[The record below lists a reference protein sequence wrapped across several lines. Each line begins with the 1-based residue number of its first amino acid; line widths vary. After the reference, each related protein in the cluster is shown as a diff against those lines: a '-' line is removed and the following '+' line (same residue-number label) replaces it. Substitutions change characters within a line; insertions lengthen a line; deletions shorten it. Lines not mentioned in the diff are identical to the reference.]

1 MGRLMPDTET
11 CKIGIVLE
19 RRVSDNEWLDHE
31 WVTIGLTLNV
41 VDADDW
47 VQLYDTEEVCRYLS
61 PAVELEIHR
70 AETEAYLYNLESPE
84 PSIFAVLRHDE
95 ESEEAVPFEVHVV
108 TASPYEAQ
116 DYLDSSEEHVDRIA
130 LPEELRAWLQ
140 EFVDEHHIQEEFKK
154 RRRDKVSVEEH
165 KFGQE
170 SLVELRKRMGPDGS
184 GSVH

>member
-1 MGRLMPDTET
+1 MPEIEH

-19 RRVSDNEWLDHE
+19 RRVSDNEWIDHE
-31 WVTIGLTLNV
+31 WVTVGLTLDV
-41 VDADDW
+41 VDAVDW
-47 VQLYDTEEVCRYLS
+47 KLLYETEGVNRYLS
-61 PAVELEIHR
+61 PAVDLELHR
-70 AETEAYLYNLESPE
+70 AEAEAYLYNLQSPE

-95 ESEEAVPFEVHVV
+95 ESDEDVPFDVHIV

-116 DYLDSSEEHVDRIA
+116 DYLDSSEEHVDRIS
-130 LPEELRAWLQ
+130 LPEELKDWLQ
-140 EFVDEHHIQEEFKK
+140 QFVDEHHTAEEFKK
-154 RRRDKVSVEEH
+154 RRRDKVSIEEH

>member
-1 MGRLMPDTET
+1 MLEAER
-11 CKIGIVLE
+11 CKVGIVLE
-19 RRVSDNEWLDHE
+19 RRVSDNPWLDHE
-31 WVTIGLTLNV
+31 WVTVGLSLDV

-47 VQLYDTEEVCRYLS
+47 VLLYETEEVSRFLS
-61 PAVELEIHR
+61 PAAELELHR
-70 AETEAYLYNLESPE
+70 AETGAYLYNLQSPE

-95 ESEEAVPFEVHVV
+95 ESDADVPFEVHVI

-116 DYLDSSEEHVDRIA
+116 DYLDSSEEHVDRVG
-130 LPEELRAWLQ
+130 LPEPLGDWMAR
-140 EFVDEHHIQEEFKK
+140 FVEAHHRPEEFKK
-154 RRRDKVSVEEH
+154 RRRDKVSMEEH